1 MTGLYFYYDIERFLT
16 IKSSRH
22 GQETDFL
29 LCQVV
34 EGGKRIVEH
43 FIEWYLGVKYSSIK
57 FLDASASL

>member
-43 FIEWYLGVKYSSIK
+43 FIEWYWVVEYSSI
-57 FLDASASL
+57 